1 MEEYRKKQLKGGFWV
16 IVALASVFCLLFG
29 LYAHSLSTMVWA
41 LLMMACATS
50 LAIPLLRAAA
60 KEKEK
65 KEIAQREL
73 EEKKN
78 AIDQAMIKM
87 GAERFFLLD
96 QEICAFIGILS
107 RWMADRRFRRQFK
120 SRLRFVKSDM
130 DFEEQVQLILSTD
143 FFNAA
148 EKKGFPILI
157 SNPFG
162 LAMLLMYRHWRGA
175 EPKPG
180 MVKEADDIDFWWSL
194 VEMDLNVI
202 ESMETEGKYSGRF
215 PMLSIVLAHCDE
227 DASDEFNSHF
237 ERMIDILSSGDKPV
251 AEPEEGSAKEEL
263 DSLIGLQSVKDQV
276 KNLTNLV
283 KANRLR
289 EDMGVRVPEVSLHCV
304 YTGNPGTGKTTVAR
318 IMARI
323 LKEVGVLEKGHLVE
337 TDRSGLVA
345 EYVGQTAVK
354 TNKVID
360 SALGGVL
367 FIDEAYTLAGGGAQD
382 FGPEAIATLLKRME
396 DDRGRLVVIVA
407 GYSGEMR
414 TFIDS
419 NPGLQ
424 SRFTRY
430 IHFPDYSKDELVEI
444 FNRNAEKY
452 GITLSDET
460 EKKLV
465 HTISMAVKKKDR
477 HFGNGRYVRNLFEKA
492 LENQA
497 NRIAAKQQAGSDD
510 LTVFLPEDI
519 GPV

>member
-1 MEEYRKKQLKGGFWV
+1 MDEYRKKQLKGGFWV
-16 IVALASVFCLLFG
+16 IVALASVFCLLLG
-29 LYAHSLSTMVWA
+29 LYTHSRFTMVWA
-41 LLMMACATS
+41 FLMMACAMS

-60 KEKEK
+60 QEKEK
-65 KEIAQREL
+65 KEIVQREL
-73 EEKKN
+73 EENKN
-78 AIDQAMIKM
+78 AIDQAMIAL

-96 QEICAFIGILS
+96 QEICAFIGVLS

-143 FFNAA
+143 YFNAA
-148 EKKGFPILI
+148 EKKGFPILN

-162 LAMLLMYRHWRGA
+162 LAMLLMYYHWSEA

-180 MVKEADDIDFWWSL
+180 MVKEADDLDFFWAL
-194 VEMDLNVI
+194 VEMDLNTI
-202 ESMETEGKYSGRF
+202 ESMDLEGQYSGRF

-237 ERMIDILSSGDKPV
+237 ERMIDILSSEDKPV

-263 DSLIGLQSVKDQV
+263 DSLIGLQSVKDEV

-323 LKEVGVLEKGHLVE
+323 LKEIGVLEKGHLVE

-345 EYVGQTAVK
+345 EYIGQTAVK

-497 NRIAAKQQAGSDD
+497 NRIAANQLPGPDD
-510 LTVFLPEDI
+510 LMVFLPEDI
-519 GPV
+519 VPV

>member
-430 IHFPDYSKDELVEI
+430 IHFPDYSKEELVEI
-444 FNRNAEKY
+444 FKRNADKY
-452 GITLSDET
+452 GITLSGET

-465 HTISMAVKKKDR
+465 QTISMAVKKKNR

>member
-1 MEEYRKKQLKGGFWV
+1 M
-16 IVALASVFCLLFG
+16 IVALASAFCLLFG
-29 LYAHSLSTMVWA
+29 LYAHSRFTMVWA
-41 LLMMACATS
+41 FLMMACATS

-60 KEKEK
+60 QEKEK
-65 KEIAQREL
+65 TVIIQRDL
-73 EEKKN
+73 KANKN
-78 AIDQAMIKM
+78 AIDLAMTAM
-87 GAERFFLLD
+87 GAERFFMLD

-120 SRLRFVKSDM
+120 TRLHFEQSNL
-130 DFEEQVQLILSTD
+130 DFKEQVQLILSTD
-143 FFNAA
+143 CFNAA
-148 EKKGFPILI
+148 EKKGFPILN

-162 LAMLLMYRHWRGA
+162 LAMLLMYYHWC
-175 EPKPG
+175 EDDPKPG
-180 MVKEADDIDFWWSL
+180 MVEKAEDIDYWWSL
-194 VEMDLNVI
+194 VEMDLNSI
-202 ESMETEGKYSGRF
+202 ESMVTEGQYSGLF
-215 PMLSIVLAHCDE
+215 PMLAIILGHCDE
-227 DASDEFNSHF
+227 DAGEEFNRHF
-237 ERMIDILSSGDKPV
+237 ERMIDILTCENENEPAVKPD
-251 AEPEEGSAKEEL
+251 EPSAKEEL
-263 DSLIGLQSVKDQV
+263 DSLIGLQSVKDEV
-276 KNLTNLV
+276 RNLTNLA

-289 EDMGVRVPEVSLHCV
+289 EEMGVRVPEVSLHCV

-318 IMARI
+318 IMARA
-323 LKEVGVLEKGHLVE
+323 LKEIGVLEKGQLVE

-345 EYVGQTAVK
+345 EYVGQTAAK

-367 FIDEAYTLAGGGAQD
+367 FIDEAYTLASGGAQD
-382 FGPEAIATLLKRME
+382 FGSEAIATLLKRME

-407 GYSGEMR
+407 GYSGEMK

-430 IHFPDYSKDELVEI
+430 IHFPDYSGEELVEI

-452 GITLSDET
+452 GITLSDKAEN
-460 EKKLV
+460 KLV

-497 NRIAAKQQAGSDD
+497 NRIAANQMPGPDD
-510 LTVFLPEDI
+510 LMAFLPEDI
-519 GPV
+519 VPV

>member
-1 MEEYRKKQLKGGFWV
+1 MEEYRKKQLKGGFWI
-16 IVALASVFCLLFG
+16 IVALASASCHLIG
-29 LYAHSLSTMVWA
+29 LYAHSRFTMVWA
-41 LLMMACATS
+41 FLMAALATS
-50 LAIPLLRAAA
+50 LAIPLLREAAQ
-60 KEKEK
+60 EKEK
-65 KEIAQREL
+65 KEAVRREL
-73 EEKKN
+73 EEN
-78 AIDQAMIKM
+78 RNTIDQVMVKM
-87 GAERFFLLD
+87 GKERLFLLD

-120 SRLRFVKSDM
+120 TRFRFDKSDM

-148 EKKGFPILI
+148 EKKGFPILN

-162 LAMLLMYRHWRGA
+162 LAMLLMYYHWNVA
-175 EPKPG
+175 DPTPG
-180 MVKEADDIDFWWSL
+180 MVKEADDIDFYWSL
-194 VEMDLNVI
+194 AEMDLNTI
-202 ESMETEGKYSGRF
+202 ESMVTEGQYSGRF
-215 PMLSIVLAHCDE
+215 PMLTIVLAHCDE
-227 DASDEFNSHF
+227 DAGDEFNSHF
-237 ERMIDILSSGDKPV
+237 ERMIDILSFMDKPV
-251 AEPEEGSAKEEL
+251 TEPVEKSAIEDL
-263 DSLIGLQSVKDQV
+263 DSLIGLQSVKDEV

-283 KANRLR
+283 NANRLR

-323 LKEVGVLEKGHLVE
+323 LKEIGVLEKGHLVE

-367 FIDEAYTLAGGGAQD
+367 FIDEAYTLANGGAQD

-430 IHFPDYSKDELVEI
+430 IHFPDYSGEELVEI
-444 FNRNAEKY
+444 FHRNAEKY
-452 GITLSDET
+452 GITLSDKA
-460 EKKLV
+460 EKKLAR
-465 HTISMAVKKKDR
+465 TISEAVKKKDR

-497 NRIAAKQQAGSDD
+497 NRIAAKQQAGPDD
-510 LTVFLPEDI
+510 LTVFMPEDI
-519 GPV
+519 VPV

>member
-16 IVALASVFCLLFG
+16 IVALASAFCLLFG

-382 FGPEAIATLLKRME
+382 FGLEAIATLLKRME

-430 IHFPDYSKDELVEI
+430 IHFPDYSKEELVEI
-444 FNRNAEKY
+444 FKRNADKY
-452 GITLSDET
+452 GITLSGET

-465 HTISMAVKKKDR
+465 QTISMAVKKKNR